1 MLPQPTP
8 PLVEPGTRVR
18 VSQDVRI
25 GAARW
30 RTFVVG
36 TVEDDGTRPV
46 GGMEMGSKAHFGYQ
60 PTLRVRLD
68 DGEVTVVAVDDQT
81 RVEVLSPA

>member
-1 MLPQPTP
+1 MLSKPS

-18 VSQDVRI
+18 ISQDVRI

-36 TVEDDGTRPV
+36 TVEADGARPI
-46 GGMEMGSKAHFGYQ
+46 GGMEMGTKAHYTFQ
-60 PTLRVRLD
+60 PTIRLRLD
-68 DGEVTVVAVDDQT
+68 DGEVTVVTVDDQT
-81 RVEVLSPA
+81 RLEVLPPV